1 MEKLNCRELLAEQSG
16 WSAILAATACCT
28 GAVFCFVK
36 WKHSRKIHTKIQK
49 AVARR
54 EQSKLDVENAVLQ
67 FRKQYVNGL
76 VVDRQWDMNEVPQG
90 DHFNSSTEKYAL
102 DISAPLSKDSYFTKK
117 IKIDTKLL
125 SESLSHLQGNKVS
138 LPKSFN
144 MAADEDLAILNLQQV
159 NVTDMPIIKVQ
170 DPRLNVYPMMQSPTL
185 MTSILVGYVIFVLK
199 VGPRFMANRK
209 PYDLK
214 GVMVVYNFF
223 LVAFSIFI
231 VYEFLMSG
239 WATDY
244 TWKCDP
250 VDFSNSPQG
259 LRMVRVAWFFLFSKF
274 IELLD
279 TVFFVLRKKNGQ
291 VTFLHVFHH
300 SVMPWTWWWGVKFG
314 PGGIGS
320 FHAMVNS
327 VVHVIMYF
335 YYGLSAAGPRFQK
348 YLWWKKYMTAIQ
360 LFPLF
365 VHLVWIYGTFFF
377 VLFSN
382 FWYQSY
388 TKGKRL
394 PKTLDNDGGKGAIVA
409 NGKHVEN
416 GRSHLEN
423 GSAHNGKMKAN

>member
-1 MEKLNCRELLAEQSG
+1 MIMELATRVAQLYED
-16 WSAILAATACCT
+16 
-28 GAVFCFVK
+28 VM
-36 WKHSRKIHTKIQK
+36 KHS
-49 AVARR
+49 
-54 EQSKLDVENAVLQ
+54 
-67 FRKQYVNGL
+67 
-76 VVDRQWDMNEVPQG
+76 
-90 DHFNSSTEKYAL
+90 
-102 DISAPLSKDSYFTKK
+102 
-117 IKIDTKLL
+117 
-125 SESLSHLQGNKVS
+125 
-138 LPKSFN
+138 
-144 MAADEDLAILNLQQV
+144 
-159 NVTDMPIIKVQ
+159 

-214 GVMVVYNFF
+214 GVMVAYNFF

-279 TVFFVLRKKNGQ
+279 TVFFVLRKKNSQ

-327 VVHVIMYF
+327 VVHIIMYF

-360 LFPLF
+360 LVQFVLVSLHVTQYYFMDKCDYQFPLF

-394 PKTLDNDGGKGAIVA
+394 PKTLDRDGGKGAIIA

-416 GRSHLEN
+416 GHSHLEN

>member
-1 MEKLNCRELLAEQSG
+1 MIMELATRVAQLYED
-16 WSAILAATACCT
+16 
-28 GAVFCFVK
+28 VM
-36 WKHSRKIHTKIQK
+36 KHS
-49 AVARR
+49 
-54 EQSKLDVENAVLQ
+54 
-67 FRKQYVNGL
+67 
-76 VVDRQWDMNEVPQG
+76 
-90 DHFNSSTEKYAL
+90 
-102 DISAPLSKDSYFTKK
+102 
-117 IKIDTKLL
+117 
-125 SESLSHLQGNKVS
+125 
-138 LPKSFN
+138 
-144 MAADEDLAILNLQQV
+144 
-159 NVTDMPIIKVQ
+159 

-214 GVMVVYNFF
+214 GVMVAYNFF

-279 TVFFVLRKKNGQ
+279 TVFFVLRKKNSQ

-314 PGGIGS
+314 PEAVTQRAFLKTKELTSLRGGILACVFLSLGGIGS

-360 LFPLF
+360 LVQFVLVSLHVTQYYFMDKCDYQFPLF

-394 PKTLDNDGGKGAIVA
+394 PKTLDKDGGKGAIVA

-416 GRSHLEN
+416 GRSQLEN
-423 GSAHNGKMKAN
+423 GSAHNRKMKAN